1 MGNLDTSTVSQQ
13 DFSTALSNRDAVIQK
28 LSSSLHRVMTERR
41 HDALLS
47 RQLEVTQNLVHTSF
61 DESSR
66 ARNLCPLHFAPILF
80 YLKFIQ
86 AQILSLIAW

>member
-13 DFSTALSNRDAVIQK
+13 DFTTALSNRDAVIQK

-66 ARNLCPLHFAPILF
+66 ARNVCLCTLHQLYFT
-80 YLKFIQ
+80 
-86 AQILSLIAW
+86 